1 MRAPCTGLV
10 AAALTLA
17 GMALARPA
25 AADTV
30 TLGTSKDNTL
40 YQSATGSLSNGAG
53 SYFFVG
59 RTDTAQI
66 RRGVIAFNVAGSIP
80 AGSTVTSVML
90 TLNLSRTR
98 DNSSRTVELRRLL
111 ADWGEGTSN
120 ADVQEGAG
128 APATTGDATWIHR
141 FYNTVFWAASGG
153 DFSGMVSATNLVAA
167 TGAYTWS
174 SALNPQMVA
183 DVQLWLDNPSSNFG
197 WIVLGNE
204 SLNQTARRFDT
215 KENGT
220 VGDRP
225 ALTITYTTGG
235 MTPTPTR
242 TPTAT
247 FTPVPPSPTPTAT
260 GTPTRTAT
268 RTPTP
273 TFTAEPS
280 TPTATR
286 TPTPTATR
294 TPTHT
299 STPGSVS
306 PTPTRTPTV
315 TFTAVPASPTPT
327 ATRTPTP
334 TVTRTPTLTST
345 PGSASP
351 TPTTTRTPTSTY
363 TATRTATR
371 TPTGTPTTTRTPT
384 PTFTAVSSTATATRT
399 ATPTATRTST
409 ATPTRT
415 PTSTP
420 GPVSPTP
427 TGTPTPTPTAT
438 PEPFS
443 NPLSFPPV
451 ATASNIGITI
461 QPACLPILPGPCT
474 NLWTY
479 GGSFPGWT
487 IRRPTGQTTQVTFM
501 NNLPA
506 SAGEMTVHNHGNHSA
521 PESDGRPDEYLIG
534 TGASRTYTYQ
544 HVEDGGNERGTMQ
557 FYHDHR
563 MDLTAR
569 NLWMGL
575 AGLYIIDDP
584 ADPATLPSG
593 QFEVPL
599 AIADRQF
606 DAQNQIP
613 YVFNA
618 AGVTGDKILV
628 NGVYRPYLEVGD
640 RKYRL
645 RILNASNA
653 RIYNLVL
660 SPTGSFTQIGTE
672 SGLLP
677 APVARTQMRAGPAER
692 LDVVVDF
699 AGKLGQTLYLTDSSS
714 GTDILQFRVTQN
726 LTDNSSVPAAL
737 RALPDLGNPTVIRTF
752 NFDRTAGHWTINGLR
767 FDTNRVDA
775 QPVLGTTE
783 KWVFHNPTGAAHT
796 VHLHDVDQQCM
807 SRNAGPCYPY
817 EAMKETWLLDPGET
831 VEVKL
836 KFTDFTG
843 RYVFH
848 CHMVEHEDDGMM
860 SQFEVVPPSV
870 TPPPA
875 LTPTPTATPTLTP
888 SATPTPTPPAIA
900 GRSFYTLTPCR
911 IADTRNA
918 PGSLGG
924 PALAAGST
932 RTIPVGGICGVPAAA
947 KAVAVNVTVVNP
959 TAEGHLTFYAAG
971 SALPLA
977 STINFRSGIVRANN
991 AILMVDESGQLSVF
1005 CGMASGSTDFIL
1017 DVSGWFE

>member
-1 MRAPCTGLV
+1 
-10 AAALTLA
+10 
-17 GMALARPA
+17 
-25 AADTV
+25 
-30 TLGTSKDNTL
+30 
-40 YQSATGSLSNGAG
+40 
-53 SYFFVG
+53 
-59 RTDTAQI
+59 
-66 RRGVIAFNVAGSIP
+66 
-80 AGSTVTSVML
+80 
-90 TLNLSRTR
+90 
-98 DNSSRTVELRRLL
+98 
-111 ADWGEGTSN
+111 
-120 ADVQEGAG
+120 
-128 APATTGDATWIHR
+128 
-141 FYNTVFWAASGG
+141 
-153 DFSGMVSATNLVAA
+153 
-167 TGAYTWS
+167 
-174 SALNPQMVA
+174 
-183 DVQLWLDNPSSNFG
+183 
-197 WIVLGNE
+197 
-204 SLNQTARRFDT
+204 
-215 KENGT
+215 
-220 VGDRP
+220 
-225 ALTITYTTGG
+225 
-235 MTPTPTR
+235 
-242 TPTAT
+242 
-247 FTPVPPSPTPTAT
+247 
-260 GTPTRTAT
+260 
-268 RTPTP
+268 
-273 TFTAEPS
+273 
-280 TPTATR
+280 
-286 TPTPTATR
+286 
-294 TPTHT
+294 
-299 STPGSVS
+299 
-306 PTPTRTPTV
+306 
-315 TFTAVPASPTPT
+315 
-327 ATRTPTP
+327 
-334 TVTRTPTLTST
+334 
-345 PGSASP
+345 
-351 TPTTTRTPTSTY
+351 
-363 TATRTATR
+363 
-371 TPTGTPTTTRTPT
+371 
-384 PTFTAVSSTATATRT
+384 
-399 ATPTATRTST
+399 
-409 ATPTRT
+409 
-415 PTSTP
+415 
-420 GPVSPTP
+420 
-427 TGTPTPTPTAT
+427 
-438 PEPFS
+438 
-443 NPLSFPPV
+443 
-451 ATASNIGITI
+451 
-461 QPACLPILPGPCT
+461 
-474 NLWTY
+474 
-479 GGSFPGWT
+479 
-487 IRRPTGQTTQVTFM
+487 M
-501 NNLPA
+501 NNLSA

-544 HVEDGGNERGTMQ
+544 HIEDGGNERGTMQ

-783 KWVFHNPTGAAHT
+783 KWIFHNPTGAAHT

-870 TPPPA
+870 TPTPTR
-875 LTPTPTATPTLTP
+875 TPTPTP
-888 SATPTPTPPAIA
+888 SATPTATPPA
-900 GRSFYTLTPCR
+900 GTSFHTLTPCR
-911 IADTRNA
+911 IADTRNPDGPA
-918 PGSLGG
+918 GG
-924 PALAAGST
+924 PVLAAGASRTFAVSGVCGIPST
-932 RTIPVGGICGVPAAA
+932 A
-947 KAVAVNVTVVNP
+947 KAVAVNLAVVLP
-959 TAEGHLTFYAAG
+959 TTGGHLTVYPAG
-971 SALPLA
+971 TSLPLT
-977 STINFRSGIVRANN
+977 SSINFRAGIVRANN
-991 AILMVDESGQLSVF
+991 AILRLGAGGQITVF
-1005 CGMASGSTDFIL
+1005 CGMPSGSTNFLI

>member
-1 MRAPCTGLV
+1 MRAPGSGLLAV
-10 AAALTLA
+10 AAMALA
-17 GMALARPA
+17 GMALPRSAV
-25 AADTV
+25 ADAV
-30 TLGTSKDNTL
+30 TLETSKDNTL
-40 YQSATGSLSNGAG
+40 YQSASGSLSNGAG
-53 SYFFVG
+53 SYFFTG
-59 RTDTAQI
+59 RTKGSGAPSDGGI
-66 RRGVIAFNVAGSIP
+66 RRGVIAFDLAGNIP
-80 AGSTVTSVML
+80 AGSTITNVVL
-90 TLNLSRTR
+90 TLHLSRET
-98 DNSSRTVELRRLL
+98 NNTGQTVALRRLL

-120 ADVQEGAG
+120 SDGDGGGGGG
-128 APATTGDATWIHR
+128 APATSGDATWIHR
-141 FYNTVFWAASGG
+141 FYNTIFWASAGG
-153 DFSGMVSATNLVAA
+153 DFSGTVSAA
-167 TGAYTWS
+167 TSVSGIGDQTWS
-174 SALNPQMVA
+174 SAQMVM
-183 DVQLWLDNPSSNFG
+183 DVQSWLDNPSGNFG
-197 WIVLGNE
+197 WILVGNE
-204 SLNQTARRFDT
+204 AANETAKRFDT
-215 KENGT
+215 KENGNANNHP
-220 VGDRP
+220 V
-225 ALTITYTTGG
+225 LTITYTTGG
-235 MTPTPTR
+235 VTPTSTR

-260 GTPTRTAT
+260 RTPTRTT
-268 RTPTP
+268 
-273 TFTAEPS
+273 
-280 TPTATR
+280 
-286 TPTPTATR
+286 
-294 TPTHT
+294 
-299 STPGSVS
+299 
-306 PTPTRTPTV
+306 
-315 TFTAVPASPTPT
+315 
-327 ATRTPTP
+327 
-334 TVTRTPTLTST
+334 TRTPTLTST
-345 PGSASP
+345 PGASP
-351 TPTTTRTPTSTY
+351 TPTRTPTTTY

-384 PTFTAVSSTATATRT
+384 PTFTAGPATATATRT
-399 ATPTATRTST
+399 PTRTATRTST

-415 PTSTP
+415 LTATP
-420 GPVSPTP
+420 GLAS
-427 TGTPTPTPTAT
+427 PTPTAT
-438 PEPFS
+438 RTPTPTLTATRTATHTPTATATPAQFS

-451 ATASNIGITI
+451 VTASNIGISI

-487 IRRPTGQTTQVTFM
+487 IRRPTGQTTQLTFT
-501 NNLPA
+501 NNLPP
-506 SAGEMTVHNHGNHSA
+506 SAGEMTVHNHGNHSS
-521 PESDGRPDEYLIG
+521 PENDGRPDEYLIG

-544 HVEDGGNERGTMQ
+544 HVEDGGNERGTTQ

-593 QFEVPL
+593 QFDVPL

-606 DAQNQIP
+606 DVQNQIP
-613 YVFNA
+613 YVFDA

-737 RALPDLGNPTVIRTF
+737 RALPDLGNPTVTRTF
-752 NFDRTAGHWTINGLR
+752 NFDRSAGHWTINGLR

-783 KWVFHNPTGAAHT
+783 KWIFHNPTAAPHT
-796 VHLHDVDQQCM
+796 VHLHGIDQQCM

-817 EAMKETWLLDPGET
+817 EAMKETWLLDSGET
-831 VEVKL
+831 IEVKL
-836 KFTDFTG
+836 KFTDFIG

-860 SQFEVVPPSV
+860 SQFEVV
-870 TPPPA
+870 
-875 LTPTPTATPTLTP
+875 LP
-888 SATPTPTPPAIA
+888 SATPTPTRNPTPTPTPTPTP
-900 GRSFYTLTPCR
+900 GGGVSFHTLPPCR
-911 IADTRNA
+911 VLDTRNPA
-918 PGSLGG
+918 GPWGG
-924 PALAAGST
+924 PSLMAGAT
-932 RTIPVGGICGVPAAA
+932 RDFRLFEVCQIPPTA
-947 KAVAVNVTVVNP
+947 KSVAVNVTVVNP
-959 TAEGHLTFYAAG
+959 TTLGHLTLYPTG
-971 SALPLA
+971 SQLPVA
-977 STINFRSGIVRANN
+977 STINFRSGVVRANN
-991 AILMVDESGQLSVF
+991 AILPLGVSGQISVF
-1005 CGMASGSTDFIL
+1005 CGMPSGTTDFIL
-1017 DVSGWFE
+1017 DVTGYFE